1 MNELLAAMEEAMA
14 IADQWWAEGGSH
26 CDCIDAIQQTLKS
39 AIEKAKGGEE

>member
-26 CDCIDAIQQTLKS
+26 CDCKDAIQQTLKS